1 MGTKPHHSKI
11 NMKAFTTLATLLGVT
26 YATPIQQIQY
36 GSTGLQHSG
45 VSMMTNQK
53 MHPMSTQHMTMTTK
67 PMMKVVAEMP
77 QPVVNPNQYH
87 LKDNLGNYAFGYS
100 TQNSE
105 MAEEG
110 NAQLKKGHFANIM
123 ADGKLRRL
131 DYIAD
136 NQGFHI
142 LRDTADNTGKYIKR
156 EAETSVEPDLIST
169 RMTSYMDSSSLRNDN
184 NMHQMSNNQMG
195 RDMSSRM
202 MQRNKQPTSNMYRAN
217 NLMGRDMSTMNMM
230 DNDMSSMN
238 NMMARDMSSMNILG
252 HGISSM
258 NKMGRDMSSRYNM
271 MGQDISSIN
280 KMSQGLN
287 NMMGHDIS
295 SMNMMG
301 RDMSSMNMMG
311 RDMYSRNNMM
321 GRDMTS
327 RNNMMNLDNMMGHD
341 MSSRNNMMGPDMSS
355 RNNMVGHDMSTNQ
368 MSQEMSSNL
377 MGRDMYSNQMLSSNT
392 MGLDM
397 NRMAPPNTMSQ
408 RMQIETMPSQSLNRF
423 F

>member
-1 MGTKPHHSKI
+1 MGSLLIKPFSCTHIPKLPLTSKI
-11 NMKAFTTLATLLGVT
+11 NMKAFTTLATLLGAT
-26 YATPIQQIQY
+26 YASPIQQIQY

-45 VSMMTNQK
+45 ISMMTNQK

-77 QPVVNPNQYH
+77 QPVVNPNQYR

-123 ADGKLRRL
+123 ADGKMRRV

-156 EAETSVEPDLIST
+156 EAETSVEPDLIRT
-169 RMTSYMDSSSLRNDN
+169 RISSYMDSSSLRNDN
-184 NMHQMSNNQMG
+184 NLHQMSNNQ
-195 RDMSSRM
+195 
-202 MQRNKQPTSNMYRAN
+202 
-217 NLMGRDMSTMNMM
+217 MGRDMSTMNMM

-238 NMMARDMSSMNILG
+238 NMMGRDMSSMNILG
-252 HGISSM
+252 RDISSMNMMGHGITSM

-311 RDMYSRNNMM
+311 RDMSSRNNMM
-321 GRDMTS
+321 GRDMSS

>member
-1 MGTKPHHSKI
+1 MGSLLIEPFSCTHPPTKPHHSKI
-11 NMKAFTTLATLLGVT
+11 NMKAFTTLAALLG
-26 YATPIQQIQY
+26 ATNASPIQQIQY

-45 VSMMTNQK
+45 VTMMTNQK
-53 MHPMSTQHMTMTTK
+53 MHPTSTQHMTMATH

-123 ADGKLRRL
+123 ADGKMRRG

-156 EAETSVEPDLIST
+156 EAETSVEPDLIRTKMS
-169 RMTSYMDSSSLRNDN
+169 SYMDSSSLRNDN

-195 RDMSSRM
+195 RDMSSSM
-202 MQRNKQPTSNMYRAN
+202 MQRNKQLTSNMYRAN
-217 NLMGRDMSTMNMM
+217 NLMGRDMLTMNMM

-238 NMMARDMSSMNILG
+238 NMMGRDISSMNMMG
-252 HGISSM
+252 HGITSM

-271 MGQDISSIN
+271 MGQDISS
-280 KMSQGLN
+280 
-287 NMMGHDIS
+287 
-295 SMNMMG
+295 MNMMG
-301 RDMSSMNMMG
+301 RDMSS
-311 RDMYSRNNMM
+311 RNNMM
-321 GRDMTS
+321 GRDMSS
-327 RNNMMNLDNMMGHD
+327 RNNMMGQGLDNMMGHD
-341 MSSRNNMMGPDMSS
+341 MSYRNNMMGPDMSS

-397 NRMAPPNTMSQ
+397 NRMAPSNTMSQ
-408 RMQIETMPSQSLNRF
+408 RMQIETMPSQSFNRF

>member
-1 MGTKPHHSKI
+1 MGSLLIKPFSCTHPPTKPHHSKI
-11 NMKAFTTLATLLGVT
+11 NMKAFTTLTALLG
-26 YATPIQQIQY
+26 ATNASPIQQIQY

-45 VSMMTNQK
+45 VTMMTNPK
-53 MHPMSTQHMTMTTK
+53 MHPTSTQHMTMATH
-67 PMMKVVAEMP
+67 PMMKVAAEMP

-87 LKDNLGNYAFGYS
+87 LKDILGNYAFGYS

-123 ADGKLRRL
+123 ADGKLRRV

-169 RMTSYMDSSSLRNDN
+169 RMTSYIDSSSLRNDN

-195 RDMSSRM
+195 RDMSSSM
-202 MQRNKQPTSNMYRAN
+202 KQRNNKLTSNMYRAN
-217 NLMGRDMSTMNMM
+217 NLMGRDMSTMNSM

-238 NMMARDMSSMNILG
+238 NMMGRDMSSMNILG
-252 HGISSM
+252 RDISSM
-258 NKMGRDMSSRYNM
+258 N
-271 MGQDISSIN
+271 
-280 KMSQGLN
+280 
-287 NMMGHDIS
+287 MMGHGIT

-301 RDMSSMNMMG
+301 RDMSS
-311 RDMYSRNNMM
+311 RNNMM
-321 GRDMTS
+321 GQG
-327 RNNMMNLDNMMGHD
+327 LDNMMGHD

-392 MGLDM
+392 IELDM
-397 NRMAPPNTMSQ
+397 NRMAPSNTMSQ

>member
-1 MGTKPHHSKI
+1 
-11 NMKAFTTLATLLGVT
+11 
-26 YATPIQQIQY
+26 
-36 GSTGLQHSG
+36 
-45 VSMMTNQK
+45 MTNQK
-53 MHPMSTQHMTMTTK
+53 MHPMSTN

-123 ADGKLRRL
+123 ADGKIRRV

-156 EAETSVEPDLIST
+156 EAETSVEPDLIRT
-169 RMTSYMDSSSLRNDN
+169 RMSSYMDSSSLRNDN

-195 RDMSSRM
+195 QDMSYSM
-202 MQRNKQPTSNMYRAN
+202 MQRNKQLTSNMYRAN
-217 NLMGRDMSTMNMM
+217 NLMGRDISTMNMM
-230 DNDMSSMN
+230 DNGMSPMN
-238 NMMARDMSSMNILG
+238 NMMGRDMSSMNMGRDISSMNMMG
-252 HGISSM
+252 HGITSL
-258 NKMGRDMSSRYNM
+258 NKMGRDMSTRYNM

-280 KMSQGLN
+280 KMGQGLN

-301 RDMSSMNMMG
+301 RDMSSRNNMMGQGLDNMMG
-311 RDMYSRNNMM
+311 RDI
-321 GRDMTS
+321 
-327 RNNMMNLDNMMGHD
+327 
-341 MSSRNNMMGPDMSS
+341 SSRNNMMGPDMSS
-355 RNNMVGHDMSTNQ
+355 RNNMVGHDMSINQ

-377 MGRDMYSNQMLSSNT
+377 MGRDRYSNQMLSSNT

-397 NRMAPPNTMSQ
+397 NRMAPLNTMSQ